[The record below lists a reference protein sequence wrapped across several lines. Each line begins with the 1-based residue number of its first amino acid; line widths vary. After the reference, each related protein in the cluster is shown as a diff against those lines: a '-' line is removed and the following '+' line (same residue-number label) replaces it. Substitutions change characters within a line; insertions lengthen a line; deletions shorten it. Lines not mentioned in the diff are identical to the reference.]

1 MKYRREVDGLRAV
14 AVTTV
19 ILFHAGIAGFS
30 GGFLGVDVFFVISG
44 FLISSILMHEMEGDR
59 FSLVRFYERRA
70 RRILPALFV
79 MMALVTVAATA
90 ILLPDDLMRFGR
102 SLVAVPLFVSN
113 LLFRR
118 ESGYFAPVNELKPL
132 LHTWSLA
139 VEEQFYLLFPLLL
152 LLLRR
157 RTRGVVLAFF
167 GLVFAVSLAAAEW
180 GSIHR
185 PSPAFYWLPTR
196 FWEPLAGFFVACAV
210 RAGWRD
216 RLSPKAA
223 SWLSTLGLLFVF
235 GAIAASSSNTRAP
248 SLFTLVPVV
257 GTMMYLTWSRPTDP
271 AGWLLSTR
279 AMVGVGLV
287 SYSAYLWHQP
297 LFAFGRYL
305 LRDGFDWK
313 VQVGLIAL
321 TFALAYASWRWIEQP
336 FRDARFNRGQIFRWT
351 LAGSLLFIGLGS
363 VGVATDGF
371 AQRYV
376 SSLNPADKERYEVL
390 KRNTGEVAERDQ
402 KGFGTCQFRNGVI
415 TPAFEARFDACAASH
430 GKADFVVGDSHGLQ
444 TFAALAQAD
453 RTRFIVAIAMGGC
466 HPFDVN
472 VGCQYEPALDFATK
486 RKDKISRMIYS
497 QAGFFLFSPSDGA
510 PGSREMFQR
519 RDLPAFALAEP
530 AIDGTVAYLERFA
543 QVVPVVWLGPAIE
556 PHIDLT
562 NFRELQE
569 APLRAIPAIEQR
581 YRALDDALAAR
592 LQRNVGKV
600 RYLSRIRLFE
610 AKQPLLIYDDG
621 CLMYRDY
628 DHISPCAERR
638 LGPQLLKALE

>member
-1 MKYRREVDGLRAV
+1 MNYRREVDGLRAV

-19 ILFHAGIAGFS
+19 ILFHAGVAGFG
-30 GGFLGVDVFFVISG
+30 GGFLGVDIFFVISG
-44 FLISSILMHEMEGDR
+44 FLISSILMHEMEADR
-59 FSLVRFYERRA
+59 FSLARFYERRA

-90 ILLPDDLMRFGR
+90 ELMPDDLMRFGR

-157 RTRGVVLAFF
+157 RTRGFVLAFF

-185 PSPAFYWLPTR
+185 PSPAFFWLPTR

-216 RLSPKAA
+216 RLSPKAS
-223 SWLSTLGLLFVF
+223 SWLSTLGLLLVFV
-235 GAIAASSSNTRAP
+235 AIAASDSNTRTP

-297 LFAFGRYL
+297 LFALGRYL
-305 LRDGFDWK
+305 LREGFDWR
-313 VQVGLIAL
+313 VEVGLIAL

-336 FRDARFNRGQIFRWT
+336 FRDARFNRSQIFRWS

-363 VGVATDGF
+363 VGIATDGF
-371 AQRYV
+371 AQRYL
-376 SSLNPADKERYEVL
+376 SSLNPADKERYEVM
-390 KRNTGEVAERDQ
+390 KRNTGEAVERDQ
-402 KGFGTCQFRNGVI
+402 KQLGACQFLSGVV

-444 TFAALAQAD
+444 IFGALAQAD
-453 RTRFIVAIAMGGC
+453 RTRFIVAIAIGGC

-472 VGCQYEPALDFATK
+472 IGCHYEPALAFAAK
-486 RKDKISRMIYS
+486 RRDKISRMIYA
-497 QAGFFLFSPSDGA
+497 QAGFYLFTSSNGGPGA
-510 PGSREMFQR
+510 RDMFQR

-530 AIDGTVAYLERFA
+530 ALEATVAYLERFA

-592 LQRNVGKV
+592 VDRDGDKV
-600 RYLSRIRLFE
+600 RYLSRIRLLE
-610 AKQPLLIYDDG
+610 AKQPHLIYDDG
-621 CLMYRDY
+621 CLMFRDY
-628 DHISPCAERR
+628 DHMSPCAERR